1 MAHDLQ
7 FACLLV
13 NYVVEKQLVAGNESC
28 LFLRYHPENHKDHRH
43 SGSTMKKVIW
53 LLAILL
59 VGIHSV
65 PSNAASHPSKP
76 NRTGIKKVALSDDAQ
91 GIQFTETS
99 WKEILKKAK
108 AEKKV
113 IFLDAYASWCGP
125 CKMLQK
131 HVFTQKN
138 VGDFYN
144 SKFINV
150 KMDME
155 KGEGPALSQVYPLEA
170 YPTLLF
176 IDANG
181 KLLKKFIGAP
191 KAEDLIALGKSVK

>member
-1 MAHDLQ
+1 
-7 FACLLV
+7 
-13 NYVVEKQLVAGNESC
+13 
-28 LFLRYHPENHKDHRH
+28 
-43 SGSTMKKVIW
+43 MKNVFW
-53 LLAILL
+53 LLTMLF
-59 VGIHSV
+59 VGLGALATQ
-65 PSNAASHPSKP
+65 AALPLKSGPYAG
-76 NRTGIKKVALSDDAQ
+76 GIKPAPTAANTD
-91 GIQFTETS
+91 GIQFTEAS
-99 WKEILKKAK
+99 WREVLKKAK

-131 HVFTQKN
+131 NVFTKKA

-144 SKFINV
+144 GKFINV

-176 IDANG
+176 IDSNG
-181 KLLKKFIGAP
+181 KVLKKFIGAP
-191 KAEDLIALGKSVK
+191 SPEDLIALGKSVK

>member
-1 MAHDLQ
+1 
-7 FACLLV
+7 
-13 NYVVEKQLVAGNESC
+13 
-28 LFLRYHPENHKDHRH
+28 
-43 SGSTMKKVIW
+43 MKNVFW
-53 LLAILL
+53 LLTMLFAGFGLMALHPVVPPTTNSTTLERNAIL
-59 VGIHSV
+59 
-65 PSNAASHPSKP
+65 P
-76 NRTGIKKVALSDDAQ
+76 DDGKGV
-91 GIQFTETS
+91 GIQFTEGA
-99 WKEILKKAK
+99 WRDMLKKAK
-108 AEKKV
+108 AENKI

-131 HVFTQKN
+131 YVFTDKA

-170 YPTLLF
+170 YPTLMY
-176 IDANG
+176 IDGNG

-191 KAEDLIALGKSVK
+191 KAHALIALGKSVR

>member
-1 MAHDLQ
+1 
-7 FACLLV
+7 
-13 NYVVEKQLVAGNESC
+13 
-28 LFLRYHPENHKDHRH
+28 
-43 SGSTMKKVIW
+43 MKKVIW

-59 VGIHSV
+59 VGVHSL
-65 PSNAASHPSKP
+65 PTRAALNPPKAH
-76 NRTGIKKVALSDDAQ
+76 RTSDNKRVLIDDAA
-91 GIQFTETS
+91 GIQFTEAS

-125 CKMLQK
+125 CKLLQK
-131 HVFTQKN
+131 NVFTKKA

-144 SKFINV
+144 GKFINV

-176 IDANG
+176 IDSNG
-181 KLLKKFIGAP
+181 KILKKVLGLQTP
-191 KAEDLIALGKSVK
+191 ENLIAIGKSVKQ

>member
-1 MAHDLQ
+1 
-7 FACLLV
+7 
-13 NYVVEKQLVAGNESC
+13 
-28 LFLRYHPENHKDHRH
+28 
-43 SGSTMKKVIW
+43 MKKVIW

-65 PSNAASHPSKP
+65 PTHAAIHPPKLT
-76 NRTGIKKVALSDDAQ
+76 RTGDGKRVAISDAE
-91 GIQFTETS
+91 GIQFTEAA
-99 WKEILKKAK
+99 WKDILKKAK

-125 CKMLQK
+125 CKLLQK
-131 HVFTQKN
+131 NVFTKKA

-144 SKFINV
+144 GKFINV

-155 KGEGPALSQVYPLEA
+155 KGEGPALSQVYPLEV

-176 IDANG
+176 IDGNG
-181 KLLKKFIGAP
+181 RLLKKVLGLQTP
-191 KAEDLIALGKSVK
+191 EDLIAIGKSVK

>member
-1 MAHDLQ
+1 
-7 FACLLV
+7 
-13 NYVVEKQLVAGNESC
+13 
-28 LFLRYHPENHKDHRH
+28 
-43 SGSTMKKVIW
+43 MKKVVW
-53 LLAILL
+53 LLTMLFI
-59 VGIHSV
+59 GSV
-65 PSNAASHPSKP
+65 AVSTLTALSPVAVRAGGSTLIPTD
-76 NRTGIKKVALSDDAQ
+76 NRTD
-91 GIQFTETS
+91 GIQFTEAS
-99 WKEILKKAK
+99 WREILKKAK

-131 HVFTQKN
+131 TVFTKKE

-176 IDANG
+176 IDGNG
-181 KLLKKFIGAP
+181 RVLKKFIGAP
-191 KAEDLIALGKSVK
+191 KAEELIAIGKSVK

>member
-1 MAHDLQ
+1 
-7 FACLLV
+7 
-13 NYVVEKQLVAGNESC
+13 
-28 LFLRYHPENHKDHRH
+28 
-43 SGSTMKKVIW
+43 MKNVFW
-53 LLAILL
+53 LLTIAILGL
-59 VGIHSV
+59 GAVSTQAALSLKSV
-65 PSNAASHPSKP
+65 PRAGSIKPAPKDTHP
-76 NRTGIKKVALSDDAQ
+76 D

-99 WKEILKKAK
+99 WREVLKKAK

-131 HVFTQKN
+131 QVFTKKA

-144 SKFINV
+144 GKFINV

-181 KLLKKFIGAP
+181 KVLKKFIGAP
-191 KAEDLIALGKSVK
+191 SPEDLIALGKSVK

>member
-1 MAHDLQ
+1 MICNLP
-7 FACLLV
+7 FYLLIMFSKTT
-13 NYVVEKQLVAGNESC
+13 NRRNEKYRFV
-28 LFLRYHPENHKDHRH
+28 RYHPENHKDRRF

-59 VGIHSV
+59 VGVQSLPTQAGTTPPKGPRITD
-65 PSNAASHPSKP
+65 SK
-76 NRTGIKKVALSDDAQ
+76 RVLSDDAA
-91 GIQFTETS
+91 GIQFTEAS

-125 CKMLQK
+125 CKLLQK
-131 HVFTQKN
+131 NVFTKKA

-144 SKFINV
+144 EKFINV

-176 IDANG
+176 IDGNG
-181 KLLKKFIGAP
+181 KILKKVLGLQTP
-191 KAEDLIALGKSVK
+191 ENLIAIGKSVK